1 LNPSDLKIVFMGTPD
16 FAASSLDG
24 LVELGCEISAVVSQ
38 PDRPK
43 GRGRTLQR
51 TAVASCA
58 DRHGIPVHQWP
69 RLNNESYGILRDL
82 APDLIVVVAYGKI
95 LPRRYLELP
104 RFGCFNVHASV
115 LPNLRGAAPI
125 QWAVIRGH
133 AETGV
138 SIMRLDE
145 GMDTGDVC
153 HTVKTPIG
161 PDETAGD
168 LHDRLAVLGAEAL
181 GQAIGSLCAGSIEF
195 EAQNHEAA
203 TVAPRLAKAD
213 GLIDWTSSA
222 QEIHDRVRGVSPW
235 PGAFVEQVD
244 GPLKIHQTRVI
255 ILDAGSEEAE
265 PGSVSSHGVDGPI
278 VACGSPSQAIVL
290 CRLQRPGRRA
300 VSGAEFIRG
309 KHLPLGTRLG
319 VQ

>member
-1 LNPSDLKIVFMGTPD
+1 MSPSELKVVFMGTPD

-24 LVELGCEISAVVSQ
+24 LVALECQISAVVSQ

-51 TAVASCA
+51 TAVAACA

-69 RLNNESYGILRDL
+69 RLNDQSYGVLRDL
-82 APDLIVVVAYGKI
+82 SPDLIVVVAYGKI

-104 RFGCFNVHASV
+104 RFGCFNVHGSI
-115 LPNLRGAAPI
+115 LPGLRGAAPI

-153 HTVKTPIG
+153 HRVKTPIG

-181 GQAIGSLCAGSIEF
+181 GQAIVSLCAGTIEF

-213 GLIDWTSSA
+213 GKIDWASSA
-222 QEIHDRVRGVSPW
+222 QEIHDRVRGMSPW

-255 ILDAGSEEAE
+255 ALDTEGQDVE
-265 PGSVSSHGVDGPI
+265 PGSVIAHGADGPV
-278 VACGSPSQAIVL
+278 VACGSPSQAVVL
-290 CRLQRPGRRA
+290 CGLQRPGRRA
-300 VSGAEFIRG
+300 VTGAEFLRG
-309 KHLPLGTRLG
+309 NSLPLGTRLG
-319 VQ
+319 IQ